1 MPSAAP
7 PLATAGAL
15 IAPAPPAVS
24 LPLVLLRLQPAAPA
38 VNIAM
43 TMTTMMCLM
52 FDFIVL
58 LLHELRPSAGG
69 LRDESAAVGEQWTC
83 KDTAVVWVIH
93 LLSTSIFWV
102 RRRRVDYIGAI
113 LVPIGITAN
122 GTAQVP
128 VYNLQPSCKN

>member
-83 KDTAVVWVIH
+83 KDTRSGLGNPSALH
-93 LLSTSIFWV
+93 LDFLGDKATG
-102 RRRRVDYIGAI
+102 R
-113 LVPIGITAN
+113 L
-122 GTAQVP
+122 
-128 VYNLQPSCKN
+128 